1 MKNAAML
8 ALLASALTTGAL
20 AQSDPISLSDVTTGS
35 VVRVSARRPLVNLG
49 HATVLACT
57 TNELV
62 VRQSKQTYTI
72 RVADLLDFAML
83 ERAESP
89 AIGPGQEDQ
98 PAATPATQGNKA
110 SGQSAKG
117 ASPPPSGL
125 AAVWAKIASF
135 WR

>member
-20 AQSDPISLSDVTTGS
+20 AQSDPISLCDVTTGS
-35 VVRVSARRPLVNLG
+35 VVRVSARRPLVSLG

-72 RVADLLDFAML
+72 RLTDLLDLAML
-83 ERAESP
+83 ERAEP
-89 AIGPGQEDQ
+89 TAIGPEQADR
-98 PAATPATQGNKA
+98 PAAMSAAQGDKA
-110 SGQSAKG
+110 SGHSTTG
-117 ASPPPSGL
+117 APPPLTGL
-125 AAVWAKIASF
+125 AAIWAKIASF